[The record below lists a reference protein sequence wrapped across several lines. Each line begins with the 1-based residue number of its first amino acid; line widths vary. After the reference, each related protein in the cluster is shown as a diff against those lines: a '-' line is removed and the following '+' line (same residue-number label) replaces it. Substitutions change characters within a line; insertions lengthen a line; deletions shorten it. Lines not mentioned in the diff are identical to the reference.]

1 MSKICLNMIVKNES
15 KIIIRMLSSVLPLID
30 TYCICDTGSTD
41 DTKEMITTFFDS
53 HNITGKVVSEPF
65 RDFGYNRTFALK
77 QCNDMPN
84 SDYLLLL
91 DADMILE
98 IPETFSIDDFK
109 TSLIHDAYYMFQGSQ
124 QFFYK
129 NIRILKNKK
138 EVSYWGVTHEYINLP
153 KDADITELPRTQFFI
168 NDIGDGGSKTD
179 KFVRDINLLKQGL
192 VENPDN
198 DRYTFYLANSYKDA
212 GQYQNA
218 IDTYK
223 KRITIGGWK
232 QEVWY
237 SYYMIGKCYTKL
249 NDAPTALFYWLE
261 AYEYYP
267 DRIENLYEIV
277 RHYRLKGQN
286 RLAYHYYEIADRQRN
301 NNQSTD
307 HLFYHKDIY
316 DYKLDYE
323 FTIISY
329 YCNIANLNVYK
340 SFMKVLT
347 NPNVENNI
355 HGTLL
360 RNYKFYAFTL
370 KEQSIITDYINQLN
384 NIHSDIDIGE
394 QFTTSTPSICMN
406 KDNVYINTRC
416 VDYRIDEHGRYTNN
430 KVISTKNLITIFD
443 KREPCWKKTDEFIVK
458 YDETHDGLYVG
469 IEDIRLIMN
478 NGELH
483 FNGNRGIEYKNIR
496 IETGTID
503 LLNQQT
509 NSSLVWKENTHSV
522 EKNWVLFNN
531 NNNTLNVI
539 YQWYPLTIGEYKKN
553 DENPIQF
560 EPTNIIKTPA
570 FFKQMRGSTNGVII
584 DDDIWFITHLVSDEE
599 RRYYYHIF
607 VVLDKNTYEVK
618 KYSNIFTFEGEK
630 IEYTL
635 GFIYM
640 EEEDQFVIGYSTNDS
655 TTKFMSLDKKNVE
668 KLF

>member
-340 SFMKVLT
+340 SFTKVLT

-370 KEQSIITDYINQLN
+370 KEQSITTDYINQLN

-570 FFKQMRGSTNGVII
+570 FFKRMRGSTNGVII

-640 EEEDQFVIGYSTNDS
+640 EEEDHFVIGYSTNDS